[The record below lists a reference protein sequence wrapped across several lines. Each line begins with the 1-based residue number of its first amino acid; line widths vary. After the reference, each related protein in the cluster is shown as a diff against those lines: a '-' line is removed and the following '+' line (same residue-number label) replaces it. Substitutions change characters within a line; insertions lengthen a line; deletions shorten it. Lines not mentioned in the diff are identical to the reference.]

1 MLKSILL
8 CFLASFNLAHAQS
21 QVTLHGTILFGRSL
35 SSQVEFFGGIP
46 YAEPPLGNLRFRPPV
61 LKTRIAAPSFNATSH
76 GKGCLQYAVEDLT
89 TMSEDCLTVSIWK
102 PTGASS
108 GSKLP
113 ILFWT
118 YGGGFSRGS
127 SSKEDGTGLV
137 TRSVERGT
145 PIIYVSFNHRMGPLG
160 FPQGQE
166 ADDRRALN
174 LGIQDQTAALQWVQA
189 NVHFFGG
196 DPSKVTAFGSS
207 SGSIMLGIQALN
219 PLFSRLVRGI
229 IFQSGQANSLA
240 SYTAAEHEPLWQNF
254 VGSVP
259 SCANTTSSE
268 HSLPCLRNSSTEEIT
283 RVALKLGRNWTP
295 AIDRGEGSVFS
306 EYASRVYREGRFARV
321 PFIAGTNLDE
331 GTHMASQEGL
341 TDEELKVTILDQNGP
356 APHGLE
362 LDLDRVVDRIMQ
374 INPDDP
380 KLGSPYGTG
389 DELFGLPSSFKRQ
402 ASQIGDMIFTAPR
415 RYWSQSAALFGV
427 KSYAYHFTHPDP
439 QGVPKF
445 GVTHGEQNAYI
456 HGRVPDQERG
466 LSTVMMDY
474 WISFVVSLDPNDGK
488 GLTRV
493 SRISFLRPGV
503 FALTCINA
511 SLFNTGPLWPEYT
524 KENNALLQL
533 EGGNTM
539 VVEDAFRGQQNAFL
553 VRNTEV
559 LRR

>member
-1 MLKSILL
+1 
-8 CFLASFNLAHAQS
+8 
-21 QVTLHGTILFGRSL
+21 
-35 SSQVEFFGGIP
+35 
-46 YAEPPLGNLRFRPPV
+46 
-61 LKTRIAAPSFNATSH
+61 
-76 GKGCLQYAVEDLT
+76 
-89 TMSEDCLTVSIWK
+89 MSEDCLTVSIWK
-102 PTGASS
+102 PTGASPE
-108 GSKLP
+108 SKLP

-127 SSKEDGTGLV
+127 SSKEDGAGLV

-166 ADDRRALN
+166 ADNRRALN
-174 LGIQDQTAALQWVQA
+174 LGIQDQTAALQW
-189 NVHFFGG
+189 
-196 DPSKVTAFGSS
+196 VTAFGSS

-254 VGSVP
+254 VSSVP
-259 SCANTTSSE
+259 SCANTTSSG

-283 RVALKLGRNWTP
+283 RVALELGRNWAP

-341 TDEELKVTILDQNGP
+341 TDEELKVTILGQNGP

-374 INPDDP
+374 LYPDDP

-415 RYWSQSAALFGV
+415 RHWSQSAALFGV
-427 KSYAYHFTHPDP
+427 KSYVYQFTHPDP
-439 QGVPKF
+439 QGVPEF
-445 GVTHGEQNAYI
+445 GDACSYTRRAKRYI
-456 HGRVPDQERG
+456 HGRVPDQEREF
-466 LSTVMMDY
+466 STMMMDY

-493 SRISFLRPGV
+493 SRSSFLGPGV
-503 FALTCINA
+503 FAL
-511 SLFNTGPLWPEYT
+511 
-524 KENNALLQL
+524 
-533 EGGNTM
+533 
-539 VVEDAFRGQQNAFL
+539 
-553 VRNTEV
+553 
-559 LRR
+559 